1 MILGIMYSVILYA
14 VYCIVYTVYCH
25 VWEDKNK
32 ARLETDVSRGVLFI
46 SLHPFSCAAGDGGV
60 GGYGKAAG
68 VAESRQH
75 MSQLKYNCT
84 HFTPRG

>member
-1 MILGIMYSVILYA
+1 MNTLSYLAVPGVWERMILGIMYSVILYA

-25 VWEDKNK
+25 VWVDKNK

-60 GGYGKAAG
+60 G
-68 VAESRQH
+68 V
-75 MSQLKYNCT
+75 
-84 HFTPRG
+84 